1 MRRFDIHFW
10 CGQQLAISGNI
21 FCYVVNLE
29 SGNYN
34 ILTIYFEGTEQ
45 IENLERRITYNKAGH
60 QTGDQFQRASTISP
74 NLFSFLNDPRRCIM
88 KFLPL
93 EERKKLTLLTFRVDF
108 WLIEKFCWSCK
119 C

>member
-1 MRRFDIHFW
+1 M
-10 CGQQLAISGNI
+10 
-21 FCYVVNLE
+21 NLE

-108 WLIEKFCWSCK
+108 LANRKILLILQVLDVRSATDQQSSILLISKSRDS
-119 C
+119 